1 MTNDHAAKS
10 KLDRLTDVHEK
21 ANRQQNELHQTIE
34 ERNRQ
39 MFEAYDDGNG
49 ESMIAIADRLG
60 VSRQMVHRI
69 ITRQQNSPH

>member
-1 MTNDHAAKS
+1 MTNNHAAKS
-10 KLDRLTDVHEK
+10 KLDRLADVHEK

-49 ESMIAIADRLG
+49 ESMMAIAHRLG

-69 ITRQQNSPH
+69 ITRQQDSPH